1 MKISFNW
8 MLHLG
13 LIPLLGLMG
22 ETVINIVFI
31 LLVSQRKSED
41 MIFEITETFTQWFC
55 CCSFSFP
62 HVYHSGFHRNCF
74 FHLVGFLFC
83 FVFAVIQYFQS
94 GNNFETQKY
103 MNSNQNSA
111 NEGFLGR
118 SLCRF
123 LMVLTLQYIIYLLMA
138 TKYIYCL

>member
-13 LIPLLGLMG
+13 LIPLLGLIG
-22 ETVINIVFI
+22 ETVTNIVFI
-31 LLVSQRKSED
+31 LLVSQRKGED

-55 CCSFSFP
+55 CCSFSFL
-62 HVYHSGFHRNCF
+62 HVYHSGFHRNCI

-118 SLCRF
+118 SLCGF
-123 LMVLTLQYIIYLLMA
+123 LMVLILQYIIYLFMA